1 MPGFPGING
10 IHGLPGPPGPKG
22 FPGLDGCNGTDVR
35 VYPDGISILYSP
47 DLLQM
52 VLMIHE
58 NIGFRAYREVQV
70 YLATLDHEVFQAN
83 LAPKELKENLH
94 LLGQEQ
100 KDKKVNQV

>member
-35 VYPDGISILYSP
+35 VYPDGISIFFILYSP
-47 DLLQM
+47 DLIQM

-58 NIGFRAYREVQV
+58 NIGLVNLILIRLKKYLNALEIFRI
-70 YLATLDHEVFQAN
+70 
-83 LAPKELKENLH
+83 K
-94 LLGQEQ
+94 
-100 KDKKVNQV
+100 